1 MPDRLGDF
9 CKFCGLSRSGR
20 LDDREGVNELGGF
33 EEFDMFNKLE
43 GFDGSE
49 RLNGSERF
57 DGFDW
62 VSFGIRMVNSV
73 KLSFSIFLLLIL
85 KPL

>member
-1 MPDRLGDF
+1 
-9 CKFCGLSRSGR
+9 
-20 LDDREGVNELGGF
+20 
-33 EEFDMFNKLE
+33 MFNKLE
-43 GFDGSE
+43 GVD
-49 RLNGSERF
+49 GSERF
-57 DGFDW
+57 DRFDW